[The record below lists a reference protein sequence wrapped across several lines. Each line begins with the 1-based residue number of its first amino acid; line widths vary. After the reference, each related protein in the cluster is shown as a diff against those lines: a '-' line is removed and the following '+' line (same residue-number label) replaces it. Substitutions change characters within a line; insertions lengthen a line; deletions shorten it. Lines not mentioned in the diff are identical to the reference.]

1 MKNCPGAERNRHCRV
16 RPSLER
22 QEHKAPSTFFLEW
35 RDVGGAFAG
44 YTEDRWRNM
53 PAWLEVLLDVLGF
66 AGFISLAIFVKPAGK
81 NKQPDPR

>member
-1 MKNCPGAERNRHCRV
+1 
-16 RPSLER
+16 
-22 QEHKAPSTFFLEW
+22 
-35 RDVGGAFAG
+35 
-44 YTEDRWRNM
+44 M